1 MRVRNTTIERL
12 LKPSEVCQI
21 LRVSR
26 RTLTRLTTAGI
37 LPFVRIGGSIRFVAS
52 SISEILRVRQ
62 ITAGPNCE

>member
-26 RTLTRLTTAGI
+26 RTLTRLTAAGI
-37 LPFVRIGGSIRFVAS
+37 LPFVRIGGSVRFRPS
-52 SISEILRVRQ
+52 SIHEILRAREIPVGQNR
-62 ITAGPNCE
+62 E